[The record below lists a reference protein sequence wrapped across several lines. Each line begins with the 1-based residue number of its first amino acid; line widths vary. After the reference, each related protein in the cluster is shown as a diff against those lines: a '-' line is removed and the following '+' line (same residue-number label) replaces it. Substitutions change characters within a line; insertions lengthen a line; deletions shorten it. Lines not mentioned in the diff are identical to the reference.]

1 MMTQIIIQRILLSSE
16 IFLAFVLVVK
26 SYSTYSEWKVRLR
39 SRKKR
44 LPINIETGKPV
55 LLYFWTSHCAQCKPQ
70 ERQIERAQAV
80 LQKSG
85 RTLKVQKLNALEEQA
100 LAKLMRVMTVPTTV
114 LLNSQGDVTTWNP
127 GLTNANTIIKQYL
140 AIQ

>member
-1 MMTQIIIQRILLSSE
+1 MMTQIIIQRTLLSFILLL
-16 IFLAFVLVVK
+16 IFALIVK
-26 SYSTYSEWKVRLR
+26 SYGAYSEWKVR
-39 SRKKR
+39 SRFRKRR
-44 LPINIETGKPV
+44 LPINIEKGKPV

-85 RTLKVQKLNALEEQA
+85 QTLKVQKLNALDEQV
-100 LAKLMRVMTVPTTV
+100 LAKLMHVITVPTTV

-127 GLTNANTIIKQYL
+127 GLTHADKIIKQYL

>member
-1 MMTQIIIQRILLSSE
+1 MTQIIIQRILLSSE

>member
-1 MMTQIIIQRILLSSE
+1 MHIIIQRTLLSFILL
-16 IFLAFVLVVK
+16 LVFVLVVK
-26 SYSTYSEWKVRLR
+26 CYGTYTEWKVRSR
-39 SRKKR
+39 SRKRR
-44 LPINIETGKPV
+44 LPITIEKGKPV

-70 ERQIERAQAV
+70 EQQIERAQAV

-85 RTLKVQKLNALEEQA
+85 RTLKVHKLNALEEQT
-100 LAKLMRVMTVPTTV
+100 LSKLMHVMTVPTTV

-127 GLTNANTIIKQYL
+127 GLTHADTIIKQYL